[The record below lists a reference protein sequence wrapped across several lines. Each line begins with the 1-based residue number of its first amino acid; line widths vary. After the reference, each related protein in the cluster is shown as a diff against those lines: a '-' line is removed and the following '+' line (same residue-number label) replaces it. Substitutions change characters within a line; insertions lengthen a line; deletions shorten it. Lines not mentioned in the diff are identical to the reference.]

1 MAELLYT
8 ENLLSEIKQYRA
20 IMLPVSELLITK
32 NNTIILITIN

>member
-20 IMLPVSELLITK
+20 IMLPVSELIITK